1 MNKYSNVE
9 MWITFSHFYIL
20 VDKRALVN
28 WQNPVDK
35 YIISAKEKIIYAY
48 CTNVDNFLKGRINE
62 KESFD
67 NCGTTI
73 H

>member
-1 MNKYSNVE
+1 M
-9 MWITFSHFYIL
+9 
-20 VDKRALVN
+20 
-28 WQNPVDK
+28 DK

-62 KESFD
+62 EESFD
-67 NCGTTI
+67 NSGTTI